1 MGTATMVMGLGGD
14 YEATRAVAL
23 RTRIAGIAG
32 VNFVEFNYTT
42 NRVTVRYDP
51 DRLSQKVLENIVTRE
66 KEHRAS
72 AVTKAQGCSEV
83 GRN

>member
-23 RTRIAGIAG
+23 RTRIARIAG
-32 VNFVEFNYTT
+32 VNFVEFNYTS

-51 DRLSQKVLENIVTRE
+51 DQLSQKELENIVTRE
-66 KEHRAS
+66 KRHHARS
-72 AVTKAQGCSEV
+72 VTKLQSSSEV
-83 GRN
+83 G

>member
-14 YEATRAVAL
+14 YEVTRAVAL
-23 RTRIAGIAG
+23 RTRVARIAG

-51 DRLSQKVLENIVTRE
+51 DQLSQKELENIVTRE
-66 KEHRAS
+66 KGHRTRS
-72 AVTKAQGCSEV
+72 VTMLRSSSEV
-83 GRN
+83 G

>member
-14 YEATRAVAL
+14 YEVTRAVGL

-42 NRVTVRYDP
+42 NRVTVRFDP
-51 DRLSQKVLENIVTRE
+51 DQLSQKELENMVTRE
-66 KEHRAS
+66 KGHRTRS
-72 AVTKAQGCSEV
+72 VSNLQSSSEV
-83 GRN
+83 G

>member
-32 VNFVEFNYTT
+32 VDFVEFNYTT

-51 DRLSQKVLENIVTRE
+51 DQLSQKVLENIVTRE
-66 KEHRAS
+66 KGHFTLS
-72 AVTKAQGCSEV
+72 VTKPHSSSEV
-83 GRN
+83 G

>member
-14 YEATRAVAL
+14 YEVTRAVAL

-51 DRLSQKVLENIVTRE
+51 GQLSQKELENIVTRE
-66 KEHRAS
+66 KGHRTS
-72 AVTKAQGCSEV
+72 SVTKPHSSSEV
-83 GRN
+83 G

>member
-14 YEATRAVAL
+14 YEVTRAVRL

-42 NRVTVRYDP
+42 NRLTVRYDP
-51 DRLSQKVLENIVTRE
+51 DRLNQKELENMVTRE
-66 KEHRAS
+66 KGHRTRS
-72 AVTKAQGCSEV
+72 VSNLQSSSEV
-83 GRN
+83 G

>member
-14 YEATRAVAL
+14 YEVTRAVGL

-42 NRVTVRYDP
+42 NRLTVRYDP
-51 DRLSQKVLENIVTRE
+51 DRLNQKELEEIVTME
-66 KEHRAS
+66 KGHRTRPGMELQS
-72 AVTKAQGCSEV
+72 SSEV
-83 GRN
+83 G

>member
-14 YEATRAVAL
+14 YEVTRAVGL

-42 NRVTVRYDP
+42 NRLTVRYDP
-51 DRLSQKVLENIVTRE
+51 DRLNQKELENIVTRE
-66 KEHRAS
+66 KGHRTRS
-72 AVTKAQGCSEV
+72 VTKLQSSSEV
-83 GRN
+83 G